1 MDHKDIQTDEI
12 QPLKEETG
20 GGGQPSPG
28 RTNQRWIEAS
38 SGREQRA
45 VSAVSTLV
53 EDSEVTAGR
62 TEPREGILVV
72 DVVPRVNRRVVMCR
86 VVRGDEV
93 GELVTV
99 RVRDNGNY
107 LRGMEVEGAYEE
119 GPGMWVRP
127 GRGPRRRGVW

>member
-1 MDHKDIQTDEI
+1 M
-12 QPLKEETG
+12 
-20 GGGQPSPG
+20 
-28 RTNQRWIEAS
+28 
-38 SGREQRA
+38 
-45 VSAVSTLV
+45 SAVSTLV